1 MNESAVNGSE
11 GTDTMLLDK
20 IDFNVHIG
28 LPGGIEPEDIA
39 LHRGAE
45 LEMPMNEVKRVDVA
59 QHRAKQRKLLR
70 EVDYFAEQGTMDQ
83 IAVHIVVHLAIEGA
97 VAVDHHTELRRAEGE
112 ILGEMDF
119 ARTQFN
125 GTGNGPK
132 VTGASQQTRDQL

>member
-20 IDFNVHIG
+20 IHFYVHIG

-59 QHRAKQRKLLR
+59 QHRAEQRSFSARLITSPNR
-70 EVDYFAEQGTMDQ
+70 ERWIRSLCT
-83 IAVHIVVHLAIEGA
+83 
-97 VAVDHHTELRRAEGE
+97 
-112 ILGEMDF
+112 
-119 ARTQFN
+119 
-125 GTGNGPK
+125 
-132 VTGASQQTRDQL
+132 S

>member
-1 MNESAVNGSE
+1 MNESAVNGSD

-20 IDFNVHIG
+20 IHLDVHIG

-45 LEMPMNEVKRVDVA
+45 LDMPMNEVKRVDVA

-70 EVDYFAEQGTMDQ
+70 EVDHFAEEGTMDQ

-97 VAVDHHTELRRAEGE
+97 VAIDYQTELGRADGE
-112 ILGEMDF
+112 VISEMEF
-119 ARTQFN
+119 APARSAM
-125 GTGNGPK
+125 GLLRVPK
-132 VTGASQQTRDQL
+132 S